1 MKAAEEFCLAS
12 EQRLCASTAKSVLGL
27 RAQIEELKHRF
38 SLDEHRTQPEATQM
52 LFESII
58 NELSRFKLI
67 HRDENL
73 AKEDL

>member
-12 EQRLCASTAKSVLGL
+12 EQRLCASTAKSVLGS

-52 LFESII
+52 LFENFIDG
-58 NELSRFKLI
+58 LSGFKPI
-67 HRDENL
+67 HRDEDL